1 MIKFN
6 LTIKTENKMLKII
19 FNKTNQ
25 QNSSPKTTLALH
37 LILHILDIRLG
48 APYIIIFIQIFT

>member
-25 QNSSPKTTLALH
+25 QTPLFKT
-37 LILHILDIRLG
+37 ILN
-48 APYIIIFIQIFT
+48 FTHSGHMH